1 MSVLREFKWRVVLLA
16 ATAGVISCVVA
27 NCSRVQM
34 GYNVLSYDTAIAET
48 ANQQLLL
55 NAVRASQH
63 YPKSFTQ
70 PGEVKASPPV
80 SGGIE
85 SALSLTR
92 IDGLTDY
99 NVKPNLSVSGG
110 YSEFSLKN
118 LNYEEYMF
126 NLRTEIPEQITDI
139 FTRNT
144 NWPRQLID
152 LLYVQ
157 RFDVPE
163 SIVGWIDSRRKSICQ
178 KRSTVSEARR
188 CEKMEELIAEYADQC
203 GDNGHFKDVGL
214 RVRQFRDDRR
224 MYYNTASNYCHYN
237 RFRIFLEE
245 VRLTKPEVCS
255 RPKPNCIFE
264 TRRTALDMIGYLGE
278 LIKAQ
283 NYIHNPFVP
292 QVMVGTPVGSGFK
305 IIDVPLFEVRVGPP
319 TELASV
325 IVVHEGVTYY
335 VPRPDFGSPHEARSM
350 QTLDLVLQ
358 TVQAATRR
366 EDVPKNSPTVGVLAV
381 K

>member
-1 MSVLREFKWRVVLLA
+1 
-16 ATAGVISCVVA
+16 
-27 NCSRVQM
+27 M

-178 KRSTVSEARR
+178 KRSTV
-188 CEKMEELIAEYADQC
+188 
-203 GDNGHFKDVGL
+203 
-214 RVRQFRDDRR
+214 
-224 MYYNTASNYCHYN
+224 
-237 RFRIFLEE
+237 
-245 VRLTKPEVCS
+245 
-255 RPKPNCIFE
+255 
-264 TRRTALDMIGYLGE
+264 
-278 LIKAQ
+278 
-283 NYIHNPFVP
+283 
-292 QVMVGTPVGSGFK
+292 
-305 IIDVPLFEVRVGPP
+305 
-319 TELASV
+319 
-325 IVVHEGVTYY
+325 
-335 VPRPDFGSPHEARSM
+335 
-350 QTLDLVLQ
+350 
-358 TVQAATRR
+358 
-366 EDVPKNSPTVGVLAV
+366 
-381 K
+381 